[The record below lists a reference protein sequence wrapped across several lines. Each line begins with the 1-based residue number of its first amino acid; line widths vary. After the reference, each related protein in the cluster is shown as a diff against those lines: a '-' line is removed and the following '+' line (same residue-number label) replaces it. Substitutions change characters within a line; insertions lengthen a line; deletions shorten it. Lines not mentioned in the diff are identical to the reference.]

1 LLVAPLLS
9 SSHADAKNKKKQL
22 LPDDVLRAETILVV
36 IHPDAGEPLKS
47 PATNRTAQEDVEKAI
62 MKWGRFRLVME
73 PQTAD
78 LVVAVRKGHAPGPT
92 IKSAPADDR
101 PVIYE
106 PTDGGVRV
114 GVQQG
119 RPPDLTNPGL
129 GGPEPRTPGTSSE
142 LGPAEDMF
150 EVYRGGIQHPLDSA
164 PVWRYMA
171 KDALNGPQVDA
182 VEQFRKAI
190 AESEEQRRQKQKP

>member
-1 LLVAPLLS
+1 
-9 SSHADAKNKKKQL
+9 
-22 LPDDVLRAETILVV
+22 
-36 IHPDAGEPLKS
+36 
-47 PATNRTAQEDVEKAI
+47 
-62 MKWGRFRLVME
+62 ME
-73 PQTAD
+73 SQTAD
-78 LVVAVRKGHAPGPT
+78 LVIAVRKGHAPGPT
-92 IKSAPADDR
+92 IKNAPADER

-129 GGPEPRTPGTSSE
+129 GRPERRTPGVSNE
-142 LGPAEDMF
+142 VGPSEDMF
-150 EVYRGGIQHPLDSA
+150 EVYRGGVQYPLDSA